1 MSLPSQSSRGM
12 SRQSAVHTRRRP
24 VSPVRKAFPFLVILG
39 VIALA
44 WLLFRDPKPSNAGDG
59 ADQIAMGEQ
68 ASTQPGSTSAGGT
81 PVERTNS
88 GLGNLTG
95 LRNNAEDRP
104 TRALPGST
112 PPNPKEEVDRAIVI
126 PQVAWRDP
134 SSGGSRTLDPN
145 SGSLLGNAAETV
157 NRSSGAGNDS
167 SAATTPAQ
175 KQPVVSSDPSRIRLQ
190 MDTARRL
197 IAENNRVEARTLLSQ
212 TLRNTT
218 LSDSEAEVI
227 RSEIAMLNEDLV
239 FGPIVAPGDPMCE
252 EYTIK
257 SGDSLSKIAGRREL
271 ATHWKLIQRVNR
283 ISNPSRI
290 RLGQRLKL
298 VRGPFHAVVYK
309 REHRMDIFHGSPDD
323 PGSWIYIRS
332 FRVGLGESN
341 GTPTGRFVVNGTKLE
356 NPGWVNPRDS
366 RERYEPDDPNNPIGE
381 YWIGLDGLGEDAG
394 KTGYGIHGTVE
405 KESIGE
411 NMSMGCVRLADD
423 DIALVYE
430 LLGMHVSRVEIRP

>member
-24 VSPVRKAFPFLVILG
+24 ASPLRKAFPFLVILG

-44 WLLFRDPKPSNAGDG
+44 WFMFRDPTPTTAGEEQLA
-59 ADQIAMGEQ
+59 ADEQQSTEQ
-68 ASTQPGSTSAGGT
+68 ARTD
-81 PVERTNS
+81 ERTNS
-88 GLGNLTG
+88 DIGTLSSRGNNT
-95 LRNNAEDRP
+95 NNSNGDRP
-104 TRALPGST
+104 SRALPGSSA
-112 PPNPKEEVDRAIVI
+112 PDPQEEVDRAIEI
-126 PQVAWRDP
+126 PQVAGRDTR
-134 SSGGSRTLDPN
+134 GEGSRTLDPN
-145 SGSLLGNAAETV
+145 TGSLLGDAADSVSRTEERLASET
-157 NRSSGAGNDS
+157 DS
-167 SAATTPAQ
+167 RNNERTTRM
-175 KQPVVSSDPSRIRLQ
+175 SDPSRISLQ
-190 MDTARRL
+190 LDTARRL
-197 IAENNRVEARTLLSQ
+197 IAENNRVEARTLLSRA
-212 TLRNTT
+212 LRDTS

-227 RSEIAMLNEDLV
+227 RSEISMLNEDLV
-239 FGPIVAPGDPMCE
+239 FGPIVAPGDPISE
-252 EYTIK
+252 EYKIK
-257 SGDSLSKIAGRREL
+257 SGDSLSRIAGRREL

-298 VRGPFHAVVYK
+298 VRGPFHAVVHK

-323 PGSWIYIRS
+323 PDGWIYIRS

-341 GTPTGRFVVNGTKLE
+341 GTPTGKFVVNGTKLE

-366 RERYEPDDPNNPIGE
+366 RERYDPDDPDNPIGE
-381 YWIGLDGLGEDAG
+381 YWIGLDGIGDDAS

-405 KESIGE
+405 KESIGQ

>member
-24 VSPVRKAFPFLVILG
+24 ASPLRKAFPFLLILG

-44 WLLFRDPKPSNAGDG
+44 WFMFRKPTPTNADPSNEQ
-59 ADQIAMGEQ
+59 QIASGEQ
-68 ASTQPGSTSAGGT
+68 AGNRAQNPPQNPPAEGTLAGRGERSTSQ
-81 PVERTNS
+81 PVGS
-88 GLGNLTG
+88 
-95 LRNNAEDRP
+95 DRP
-104 TRALPGST
+104 SRALPGST
-112 PPNPKEEVDRAIVI
+112 PPDPQEEVDRAIAI
-126 PQVAWRDP
+126 PQVGSADP
-134 SSGGSRTLDPN
+134 SGEGSRTLDPN
-145 SGSLLGNAAETV
+145 TGSLLGNAAETV
-157 NRSSGAGNDS
+157 NRPAGSRGETGSSR
-167 SAATTPAQ
+167 AQ
-175 KQPVVSSDPSRIRLQ
+175 PTQPVVSSDPSGIRLQ
-190 MDTARRL
+190 LDTARRL

-212 TLRNTT
+212 TLRNSS
-218 LSDSEAEVI
+218 LSDSEANLI
-227 RSEIAMLNEDLV
+227 RTEITMLNEDLV

-252 EYTIK
+252 EYKIQ
-257 SGDSLSKIAGRREL
+257 SGDSLSRIAGRREL
-271 ATHWKLIQRVNR
+271 ATHWKLIQRVNK

-323 PGSWIYIRS
+323 PNTWIYIRS
-332 FRVGLGESN
+332 FRVGLGEEN
-341 GTPTGRFVVNGTKLE
+341 GTPVGRFVVNGTKLE

-366 RERYEPDDPNNPIGE
+366 RDRYEADDPDNPIGE
-381 YWIGLDGLGEDAG
+381 FWIGLDGLGPDAG

-405 KESIGE
+405 KESIGQ
-411 NMSMGCVRLADD
+411 NMSMGCVRLADA

>member
-1 MSLPSQSSRGM
+1 M

-24 VSPVRKAFPFLVILG
+24 ASPVRKAFPFLVILG

-44 WLLFRDPKPSNAGDG
+44 WFLFRKPTPTNAEQGPE
-59 ADQIAMGEQ
+59 QIAAAQ
-68 ASTQPGSTSAGGT
+68 QPGSQT
-81 PVERTNS
+81 PNTAQNRDPVGETNS
-88 GLGNLTG
+88 GLGNLSSSRG
-95 LRNNAEDRP
+95 SDRP
-104 TRALPGST
+104 SRALPGST
-112 PPNPKEEVDRAIVI
+112 PPNPKEEVDRAIEI
-126 PQVAWRDP
+126 PQVAGRDP
-134 SSGGSRTLDPN
+134 SGGGSRTLDPN
-145 SGSLLGNAAETV
+145 TGSILGNAAQTV
-157 NRSSGAGNDS
+157 NR
-167 SAATTPAQ
+167 PAQ
-175 KQPVVSSDPSRIRLQ
+175 NTAAPAGTPRTTTQNQPVVSNDPSRIRLQ
-190 MDTARRL
+190 LDTARRL

-239 FGPIVAPGDPMCE
+239 FGPIVAPGDPMSE

-257 SGDSLSKIAGRREL
+257 SGDSLSRIAGRREL

-309 REHRMDIFHGSPDD
+309 REHRMDIYHGSPDD
-323 PGSWIYIRS
+323 PSSWIYIRS
-332 FRVGLGESN
+332 FRVGLGEAN
-341 GTPTGRFVVNGTKLE
+341 GTPVGKFVVNGTKLE

-366 RERYEPDDPNNPIGE
+366 RERYEPNDPNNPIGE
-381 YWIGLDGLGEDAG
+381 YWIGLDGIGADAS

-411 NMSMGCVRLADD
+411 NMSMGCVRLSDP
-423 DIALVYE
+423 DIELVYE

>member
-1 MSLPSQSSRGM
+1 M

-24 VSPVRKAFPFLVILG
+24 ASPLRKAFPFLVILG

-44 WLLFRDPKPSNAGDG
+44 WFMFRDPTPTTAGQDPEQLAAADEQTQNAQQTRSN
-59 ADQIAMGEQ
+59 EN
-68 ASTQPGSTSAGGT
+68 
-81 PVERTNS
+81 TNS
-88 GLGNLTG
+88 ALGTLSSRG
-95 LRNNAEDRP
+95 NNNGGGERP

-112 PPNPKEEVDRAIVI
+112 PPNPEEEVDRAIEI
-126 PQVAWRDP
+126 PQVAGRDT
-134 SSGGSRTLDPN
+134 GADGSRTLDPN
-145 SGSLLGNAAETV
+145 TGSLLGNAADTV
-157 NRSSGAGNDS
+157 TRSEDQGAANEIES
-167 SAATTPAQ
+167 RANERTAR
-175 KQPVVSSDPSRIRLQ
+175 SSDPSRISLQ
-190 MDTARRL
+190 LDTARRL
-197 IAENNRVEARTLLSQ
+197 IAENNRVEARTLLSRA
-212 TLRNTT
+212 LRDTS

-227 RSEIAMLNEDLV
+227 RSEISMLNEDLV
-239 FGPIVAPGDPMCE
+239 FGPIVAPGDPLSE
-252 EYTIK
+252 EYKIK
-257 SGDSLSKIAGRREL
+257 SGDSLSRIAGRREL

-298 VRGPFHAVVYK
+298 VRGPFHAVVHK
-309 REHRMDIFHGSPDD
+309 REHRMDIYHGSPDD

-332 FRVGLGESN
+332 FRVGLGEAN
-341 GTPTGRFVVNGTKLE
+341 GTPTGKFVVNGTKLE

-366 RERYEPDDPNNPIGE
+366 RERYDPNDPDNPIGE
-381 YWIGLDGLGEDAG
+381 YWIGLDGIGEHAS

-405 KESIGE
+405 KESIGQ